1 MKKFKRGLLYLFA
14 TVLLIVGIALIFNE
28 PIQSSIVSH
37 NTEVA
42 RTSVT
47 KEQIQKNMQTKSE
60 DYDFSKVKSLDINQ
74 VGQSLTHNQTQVIGL
89 MAIPSVNMN
98 LPVSKGLSDAALSSG
113 GGTMREDQQMG
124 VGNYPIAGHYMTDKG
139 LLFSPLESV
148 KLGELVYLTD
158 LDKVYTYKI
167 YQKEVVDPYAV
178 WLVDNTDN
186 AIVTLI
192 TCADGGVNRWAIR
205 GELIETKDATQ
216 SELATFN
223 LK

>member
-1 MKKFKRGLLYLFA
+1 MKKIKQILLYLA
-14 TVLLIVGIALIFNE
+14 AVILLAIGLILIFNE
-28 PIQSSIVSH
+28 PIQNMIVSH
-37 NTEVA
+37 NTETV
-42 RTSVT
+42 RTAIT
-47 KEQIQKNMQTKSE
+47 RDQIQKNMETKND